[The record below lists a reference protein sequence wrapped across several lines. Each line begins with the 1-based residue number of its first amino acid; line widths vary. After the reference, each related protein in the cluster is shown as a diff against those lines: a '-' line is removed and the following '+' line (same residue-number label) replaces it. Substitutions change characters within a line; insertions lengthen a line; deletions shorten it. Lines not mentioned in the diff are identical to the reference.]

1 MQGQDACAQ
10 CWARNFR
17 GQRQK
22 QTGVQN
28 AIMGYLLTNGYAGSI
43 IRPCP
48 DSFRILVKGDKKT
61 EESVR
66 NGIEPLAKGYS
77 LYIMPYNY

>member
-1 MQGQDACAQ
+1 
-10 CWARNFR
+10 
-17 GQRQK
+17 
-22 QTGVQN
+22 
-28 AIMGYLLTNGYAGSI
+28 MGYLLTNGYAGSI